1 MSKSP
6 GGAGMRGACGPG
18 MAYAARQDGRVR
30 MKASACMPTMVD
42 GRRARRLVMA
52 ACVARIA

>member
-1 MSKSP
+1 
-6 GGAGMRGACGPG
+6 
-18 MAYAARQDGRVR
+18 MADAAREDGRVR
-30 MKASACMPTMVD
+30 LKASACMPTMVD